1 MTASEP
7 FGLLVV
13 DKPAGPTSHD
23 VVAEIRR
30 ATGVSKVGHTGT
42 LDPAATGV
50 LVLCMGKATR
60 LSEYLTES
68 DKTYLAEIY
77 FGKTTTTY
85 DGDGDIVEET
95 GGAPSRTAIADAL
108 GDFLGAVE
116 QRPPAYSA
124 IKVDGVRA
132 YQMARAGKS
141 PNLPKRTVTFYE
153 LTIESYHAPT
163 LELSVR
169 CSAGTYIRS
178 LAHDL
183 GNALQVG
190 AFLSGLRRTRTGA
203 FGLEQATPLSDLMA
217 AIAGSDWERYL
228 VDPVAGLPA
237 MPRVRIADEHLAD
250 IRNGVPIPAAPVAE
264 GMALGLD
271 QQARLIAVLEAEADG
286 EHWHPNKV
294 FLG

>member
-1 MTASEP
+1 MAETDP

-13 DKPAGPTSHD
+13 DKPPGPTSHD
-23 VVAEIRR
+23 VVAQIRR
-30 ATGVSKVGHTGT
+30 ATGISKIGHTGT

-50 LVLCMGKATR
+50 LVLCLGKATR

-68 DKTYLAEIY
+68 DKTYLAEIQ

-85 DGDGDIVEET
+85 DGDGDTVEET
-95 GGAPSRTAIADAL
+95 GRAPNRQQISAAL
-108 GDFLGAVE
+108 AEFEGEVA
-116 QRPPAYSA
+116 QRPPAFSA

-132 YQMARAGKS
+132 YRMARAGQS
-141 PNLPKRTVTFYE
+141 PDLPSRTVTFYE
-153 LTIESYHAPT
+153 LTIESYRAPT
-163 LELSVR
+163 LELRVS

-178 LAHDL
+178 LANDL
-183 GNALQVG
+183 GRRLGVG

-203 FGLEQATPLSDLMA
+203 FGIDRAIPLSSLMT
-217 AIAGSDWERYL
+217 AIADRDWERFL
-228 VDPVAGLPA
+228 VDPAAGLPT
-237 MPRVRIADEHLAD
+237 MPRVLVADACLSD
-250 IRNGVPIPAAPVAE
+250 IRNGVPIPADPAAK

-271 QQARLIAVLEAEADG
+271 KRGRLIAVLEAEADG